1 VKAMIIDRSGATPAI
16 RQGDIEPPSRARGQV
31 LIRVQ
36 AASVNRAD
44 LAVLAGTHAA
54 PGAAGAPAV
63 VGLDAAG
70 TVVEADE
77 DSGFSVGD
85 RVMTMVGGGLAE
97 YVAIDSRFPV
107 PLPDSW
113 TFEEGAGA
121 IVALMTE
128 HNALRTAGQLR
139 DGDAVL
145 INAANSGVGQM
156 AIQIARHLGAG
167 RIIAGVRTHREDAL
181 LTTLGADTI
190 LNTGSGE
197 FAEQV
202 LDASDGQGVDIIIDH
217 VGGPYLA
224 DHIKAAALQARLI
237 GVGRLGG
244 AEGTLDMEA
253 LAFKRVEIIGVTFRT
268 RSLEEKVRIVEAMRE
283 DLDNALAAG
292 KLKPRIDRVLPWTEV
307 RSAQTL
313 VAGNDHLGK
322 VILQVET

>member
-1 VKAMIIDRSGATPAI
+1 MNP
-16 RQGDIEPPSRARGQV
+16 
-31 LIRVQ
+31 
-36 AASVNRAD
+36 
-44 LAVLAGTHAA
+44 
-54 PGAAGAPAV
+54 
-63 VGLDAAG
+63 
-70 TVVEADE
+70 
-77 DSGFSVGD
+77 
-85 RVMTMVGGGLAE
+85 
-97 YVAIDSRFPV
+97 
-107 PLPDSW
+107 
-113 TFEEGAGA
+113 
-121 IVALMTE
+121 
-128 HNALRTAGQLR
+128 
-139 DGDAVL
+139 
-145 INAANSGVGQM
+145 
-156 AIQIARHLGAG
+156 
-167 RIIAGVRTHREDAL
+167 EDAL

-190 LNTGSGE
+190 LNTGSGK

-244 AEGTLDMEA
+244 AGGTLDMEA

-322 VILQVET
+322 VILQVGT

>member
-1 VKAMIIDRSGATPAI
+1 VKAMIIDRSDAAPTI
-16 RQGDIEPPSRARGQV
+16 RQSEIEPPSRARGQV

-44 LAVLAGTHAA
+44 LAVLAGTHAH
-54 PGAAGAPAV
+54 PGAAGPAV

-70 TVVEADE
+70 IVVEADE
-77 DSGFSVGD
+77 DSEFRVGD

-121 IVALMTE
+121 IIALMTE
-128 HNALRTAGQLR
+128 HNALRTAGRLR

-156 AIQIARHLGAG
+156 AIQVARHLGAG

-190 LNTGSGE
+190 INTGAGG

-202 LDASDGQGVDIIIDH
+202 LDVSDGQGVDIIIDH

-244 AEGTLDMEA
+244 AEA
-253 LAFKRVEIIGVTFRT
+253 
-268 RSLEEKVRIVEAMRE
+268 
-283 DLDNALAAG
+283 
-292 KLKPRIDRVLPWTEV
+292 
-307 RSAQTL
+307 
-313 VAGNDHLGK
+313 
-322 VILQVET
+322 